1 MSFTSVVT
9 DELLALPIGKTCCRK
24 ALTCGILYCS
34 VERGSGYMAVFRSR
48 AVAEEAKR
56 LLKSV
61 FSADGTVLEY
71 MAGSHRMYRLDYSSK
86 AMGNIISDLD
96 NEGDK
101 TIEKIIGMRC
111 DSCIQLFLRGVFL
124 SSMSVTEPSSS
135 YHMEISIPQSAEER
149 AKKLSSMLAEH
160 IAEAGV
166 VSRGKKIGLYYKGN
180 SKISDALCF
189 VGGAKSGFY
198 YANISIE
205 NDIRNNENRATN
217 CVAKNI
223 SRSVDAAMKHI
234 EAINKLQEGHAF
246 ENLSEELRYTATL
259 RLENPDATLSELA
272 LMHETPLSKSGL
284 NKRLRL
290 IVEAAEENDK

>member
-24 ALTCGILYCS
+24 ALICGMLYCS
-34 VERGSGYMAVFRSR
+34 VESEAGYRAVFRSR
-48 AVAEEAKR
+48 AVAEEAER

-61 FSADGTVLEY
+61 FSASGTVSEY
-71 MAGSHRMYRLDYSSK
+71 MAGSHRKYRLDYTSK
-86 AMGNIISDLD
+86 AMGNILFDLD
-96 NEGDK
+96 SDNGEG
-101 TIEKIIGMRC
+101 IEKIIGIRC
-111 DSCIQLFLRGVFL
+111 VSCIQLFLRGVFL
-124 SSMSVTEPSSS
+124 SSMSVTEPSNS
-135 YHMEISIPQSAEER
+135 YHMEISIPRSAEVR
-149 AKKLSSMLAEH
+149 AEKLSAMFAEH
-160 IAEAGV
+160 IAEIGRV
-166 VSRGKKIGLYYKGN
+166 TRGKNIGLYYKGN

-217 CVAKNI
+217 CVARNI

-234 EAINKLQEGHAF
+234 EAIKKLQYDHCF
-246 ENLSEELRYTATL
+246 ENLSEDLRYTATL

-290 IVEAAEENDK
+290 ILEAAGENDK